1 MILGAFG
8 SAIFTVRVLLPL
20 VVKRIG
26 QWGMLNVAM
35 LATGVMLFVFPFFQL
50 LPVLMVIA
58 FLLGIGLGG
67 AQPMIMSL
75 VTTHAP
81 ADRVGEAVGLRT
93 LLLNGSQT
101 LIPLLFGALGA
112 AFGIAPVFWVMGV
125 VMTGSGYL
133 LGRPAKNAAAQE
145 PR

>member
-1 MILGAFG
+1 
-8 SAIFTVRVLLPL
+8 
-20 VVKRIG
+20 
-26 QWGMLNVAM
+26 
-35 LATGVMLFVFPFFQL
+35 
-50 LPVLMVIA
+50 MVIA

-81 ADRVGEAVGLRT
+81 AGRVGEAVGLRT

-125 VMTGSGYL
+125 VMTGGGYL
-133 LGRPAKNAAAQE
+133 LGRPVKNAAVQE
-145 PR
+145 PH